1 MKLFL
6 FLSDTDSTKYNS
18 GFLTSALENYTVKSV
33 KTLNKSKSCINWTLD
48 KVLIQEIFKN

>member
-6 FLSDTDSTKYNS
+6 FLSDIDSTKYNS
-18 GFLTSALENYTVKSV
+18 GSLTSALENYTVKSV